1 MHENI
6 IHAQYKAF
14 LLTVLAIIIAL
25 NARSQNV
32 SVTRLIEITTLKTST
47 LIFPAVIK
55 SVDRGTKD
63 VLAQKARGVEN
74 VLHLKAARLAT
85 HHTNLTVITSDG
97 TIYEMTISFK
107 PTPNQLVYDFSK
119 SIGESQQSRL
129 LFDTSMTETELG
141 NYARQIAS
149 KKKYVRAKTRHN
161 RISMELLG
169 AYIHDD
175 VLFFHLRIRNR
186 SFINY
191 NVQMMR
197 FFIQDRTQLK
207 RTSNQEIPIKP
218 LWVYG
223 NPEVI
228 KGKSS
233 NTLVYALPKF
243 TIPDAKKITW
253 ELFED
258 HGGRNLHLHI
268 NNRRI
273 NQTRPLDTGVKAD
286 Q

>member
-6 IHAQYKAF
+6 IHAQYKTF
-14 LLTVLAIIIAL
+14 LLTVLALIIAH

-32 SVTRLIEITTLKTST
+32 SDTRLIEITTLKTST

-74 VLHLKAARLAT
+74 VLHLKAARMAT
-85 HHTNLTVITSDG
+85 QHTNLTVITSDG
-97 TIYEMTISFK
+97 AIYEMTISFK
-107 PTPNQLVYDFSK
+107 AAPNQLVYDFSK

-129 LFDTSMTETELG
+129 LFDSSMTETELE

-268 NNRRI
+268 SNRRI
-273 NQTRPLDTGVKAD
+273 NQARPLDTGVKTD